1 MRRLIRVGILLVSVA
16 ILPATARA
24 EWQVKPFGGV
34 TFGGSTTLLIDLDEQ
49 AGQPK
54 LNLGV
59 SGLWLGN
66 VFGLEGD
73 VATTAGFFSGD
84 PGSPDTLVLRSHVAT
99 VMGNA
104 IVAMP
109 KSISQYGLR
118 PYAVAG
124 LGAMHISIDDNL
136 QALPFTNWL
145 SAWDVGGGATGFLSD
160 FVGLNWDVR
169 FFRTLKAEPGGTGI
183 SVGPQQLSFWRATM
197 GISIRI

>member
-1 MRRLIRVGILLVSVA
+1 VRRFFRLGFLLAVLA
-16 ILPATARA
+16 LAPATARA
-24 EWQVKPFGGV
+24 EWQIKPFGGV
-34 TFGGSTTLLIDLDEQ
+34 TFGGSTTLLIDFDKQ
-49 AGQPK
+49 VGKPK
-54 LNLGV
+54 FNLGV

-66 VFGLEGD
+66 VIGAEGE

-84 PGSPDTLVLRSHVAT
+84 PDSTATLVLRSHVAT

-104 IVAMP
+104 VVAMP
-109 KSISQYGLR
+109 KSVSQYGLR

-136 QALPFTNWL
+136 QALPFTNWM

-169 FFRTLKAEPGGTGI
+169 FFKTLKSETGATGV
-183 SVGPQQLSFWRATM
+183 SLGPEQLSFWRATM

>member
-1 MRRLIRVGILLVSVA
+1 MRRFIRLGFLFVSLA
-16 ILPATARA
+16 FAPATAGA

-34 TFGGSTTLLIDLDEQ
+34 TFGGSTTLLIDLDNQ

-66 VFGLEGD
+66 VLGVEGD

-84 PGSPDTLVLRSHVAT
+84 PSSSPLVLRSHVAT

-124 LGAMHISIDDNL
+124 LGGMHISVGDN
-136 QALPFTNWL
+136 QHAYPFASWL
-145 SAWDVGGGATGFLSD
+145 TAWDLGGGATGFLSD

-169 FFRTLKAEPGGTGI
+169 FFKTLQSQPGGTGV
-183 SVGPQQLSFWRATM
+183 SVGPGQLSFWRATM

>member
-1 MRRLIRVGILLVSVA
+1 VRRFIRLGFLFVSLA
-16 ILPATARA
+16 FAPATAGA

-34 TFGGSTTLLIDLDEQ
+34 TFGGSTTLLIDLDNQ

-66 VFGLEGD
+66 VLGVEGD

-84 PGSPDTLVLRSHVAT
+84 PSSSPLVLRSHVAT

-124 LGAMHISIDDNL
+124 LGGMHISVGDN
-136 QALPFTNWL
+136 QHAYPFASWL
-145 SAWDVGGGATGFLSD
+145 TAWDLGGGATGFLSD

-169 FFRTLKAEPGGTGI
+169 FFKTLQSQPGGTGV
-183 SVGPQQLSFWRATM
+183 SVGPGQLSFWRATM
-197 GISIRI
+197 GISVRI

>member
-1 MRRLIRVGILLVSVA
+1 VRRFIRVGILLVSLA
-16 ILPATARA
+16 LAPATARA

-34 TFGGSTTLLIDLDEQ
+34 TFGGSTTLLIDLDHQ
-49 AGQPK
+49 AGEPK
-54 LNLGV
+54 FNLGV

-84 PGSPDTLVLRSHVAT
+84 PSSRDTLILRSHVAT
-99 VMGNA
+99 LMGNA
-104 IVAMP
+104 VVAMP
-109 KSISQYGLR
+109 KSISEYGLR

-124 LGAMHISIDDNL
+124 LGSMHVSTTDN
-136 QALPFTNWL
+136 QTAFPFTKWL
-145 SAWDVGGGATGFLSD
+145 SAWDIGGGATGFLSD

-169 FFRTLKAEPGGTGI
+169 YFRTLQSGEVGTGQTL
-183 SVGPQQLSFWRATM
+183 GPEQLSFWRATM

>member
-1 MRRLIRVGILLVSVA
+1 MSLSFV
-16 ILPATARA
+16 PATARA
-24 EWQVKPFGGV
+24 EWQLKPFGGV
-34 TFGGSTTLLIDLDEQ
+34 TFGGSTTLLIDLDKQ

-66 VFGLEGD
+66 VLGVEGD

-84 PGSPDTLVLRSHVAT
+84 PSLPQTLVLRSHVAT

-118 PYAVAG
+118 PYGVAG
-124 LGAMHISIDDNL
+124 LGGMHISVTDNL
-136 QALPFTNWL
+136 QGFQFASWR
-145 SAWDVGGGATGFLSD
+145 SAWVVGGGATGFLSD

-169 FFRTLKAEPGGTGI
+169 FFHTLRSGSGGTGV
-183 SVGPQQLSFWRATM
+183 SVGPEQLSFWRATM